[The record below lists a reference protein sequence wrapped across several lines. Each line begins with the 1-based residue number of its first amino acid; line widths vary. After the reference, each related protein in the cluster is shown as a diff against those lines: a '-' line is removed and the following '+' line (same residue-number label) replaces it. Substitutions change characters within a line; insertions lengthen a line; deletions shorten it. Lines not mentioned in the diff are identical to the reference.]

1 MKELLAAAALLAA
14 LAPLHPTA
22 SAQDSHHAGGHHD
35 KHDKSAHQTSA
46 AADGMLRRGEPIG
59 DSERVAFADVLK
71 EPRKYA
77 GRTVRV
83 EGVVNRVCQKE
94 GCWMEIS
101 PDGADSAATVRVTF
115 DHKFSIPKDSDRMKF
130 RAEGVFSLK
139 TLSKEQVEHLV
150 NDDGAKIKTNPDGTA
165 DEISFLATGVELWK

>member
-14 LAPLHPTA
+14 FSQPAA
-22 SAQDSHHAGGHHD
+22 AQDAHHAGGHHD
-35 KHDKSAHQTSA
+35 KGAQQA
-46 AADGMLRRGEPIG
+46 GADASGVIRRGEPVG
-59 DSERVAFADVLK
+59 DSERVALADVLK

-94 GCWMEIS
+94 GCWVEIS
-101 PDGADSAATVRVTF
+101 PDGDDGVGAVRVTF
-115 DHKFSIPKDSDRMKF
+115 DHKFSVPKDAGRMKF

-139 TLSKEQVEHLV
+139 TLSKEHVEHLV
-150 NDDGAKIKTNPDGTA
+150 KDDGAKIRTNPDGTA
-165 DEISFLATGVELWK
+165 DEVSFLATGVELWK